1 VILQKL
7 LYMKSDDLL
16 ILSTFFSPHLIE
28 KIGITTFAVLYIELM
43 VNTVAQVNMQTQ
55 FMGS

>member
-1 VILQKL
+1 MILQKL

>member
-7 LYMKSDDLL
+7 LYMKSDDL
-16 ILSTFFSPHLIE
+16 ILSTFFSLHLIE
-28 KIGITTFAVLYIELM
+28 KIGITTFVVLYIELM